1 MKNDLNKKI
10 TALLLAV
17 TVIVSAFAFTACGG
31 GTGDD
36 GSAKVAKVN
45 DTVITQ
51 DQLDCFAKINMQLLG
66 YDPSD
71 ITEDQEQELLDQLVV
86 IQVVKEYY
94 KDKGDD
100 LYGDDYDSA
109 VKTFV
114 DSAHESAA
122 DFLTQYEITDDQ
134 LKDFYSGQYAVSALF
149 REIQEEH
156 ASDDMYA
163 LASEYYN
170 AHKDEF
176 KNDDGTYAE
185 LDDVIQSVYYALYSN
200 MYDEK
205 VTELKKDMKIKVY

>member
-1 MKNDLNKKI
+1 MKGSFSKKI
-10 TALLLAV
+10 TAVLLAV
-17 TVIVSAFAFTACGG
+17 TIVVTALAFTGCGAK
-31 GTGDD
+31 DND

-71 ITEDQEQELLDQLVV
+71 ITEDQEQELLNQLVV
-86 IQVVKEYY
+86 VQVVKEYY
-94 KDKGDD
+94 NDGSND
-100 LYGDDYDSA
+100 LYGDDYESA
-109 VKTFV
+109 AKTFV

-134 LKDFYSGQYAVSALF
+134 LRDFYSGQYAVSALF

-163 LASEYYN
+163 LATEYYN

-176 KNDDGTYAE
+176 KNDDGAYSA
-185 LDDVIQSVYYALYSN
+185 LDDVIQSVYYTLYSN

-205 VTELKKDMKIKVY
+205 VTELKKNMKIKVY

>member
-1 MKNDLNKKI
+1 MRRSFDKKI

-17 TVIVSAFAFTACGG
+17 TVAVSGLMFSGCGG
-31 GTGDD
+31 TDD
-36 GSAKVAKVN
+36 GGSAKAAKVN
-45 DTVITQ
+45 DTIITE
-51 DQLDCFAKINMQLLG
+51 DQLDCFTKISMQLMG

-71 ITEDQEQELLDQLVV
+71 ITEDQREELLNQLIV

-94 KDKGDD
+94 KDKGDE
-100 LYGDDYDSA
+100 LYGDDYESA
-109 VKTFV
+109 VKTFT

-134 LKDFYSGQYAVSALF
+134 LDDFYSGQYAVSAMF

-156 ASDDMYA
+156 ASDDMYS
-163 LASEYYN
+163 LASEYYD

-176 KNDDGTYAE
+176 KNDDGSYPE

-205 VTELKKDMKIKVY
+205 VTELKKDMKIKIY